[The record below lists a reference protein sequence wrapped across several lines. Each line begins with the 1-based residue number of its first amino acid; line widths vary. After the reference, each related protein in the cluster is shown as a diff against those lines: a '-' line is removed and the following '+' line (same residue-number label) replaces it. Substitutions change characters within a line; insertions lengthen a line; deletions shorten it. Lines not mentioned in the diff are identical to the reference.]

1 VRAALLAALALTA
14 AAPLPPPPPPPLPGE
29 ATPSEVI
36 AAAPASAWR
45 EVAAENLM
53 LLTLAGGGRV
63 AVELAAT
70 HVPRHIDN
78 LRKLIAAR
86 WWDGQT
92 AVVRVQDNYVTQ
104 WGDPGNTRLL
114 PEGTAA
120 KLQLE
125 TLLPD
130 GTAFHPIPGPDGYG
144 EPGFVNGFPAARK
157 DGRTWLVHC
166 YGAVGVGRDAPLDSG
181 NASELYTAIGHSPRN
196 LDRNY
201 TVIGRVVGGMERLSS
216 LSRGT
221 GSLGFYEKPE
231 HQTKIVSVR
240 LASELPPAERPRFE
254 VLRSGTPSFAALVRA
269 RAFRRDFA
277 NPPGFVD
284 LCNVRPPARAVSGSP
299 AL

>member
-1 VRAALLAALALTA
+1 MRTACLAALALTA
-14 AAPLPPPPPPPLPGE
+14 AAPLPPAPPPPLPGE

-36 AAAPASAWR
+36 AAAPAEAWR
-45 EVAAENLM
+45 EVAPENLV

-63 AVELAAT
+63 AIELAAAQALR
-70 HVPRHIDN
+70 HVQN
-78 LRKLIAAR
+78 LKKLIAAR

-104 WGDPGNTRLL
+104 WGDPGNTRPL
-114 PEGTAA
+114 PEGVTP
-120 KLQLE
+120 KLPLE
-125 TLLPD
+125 TLLPEA
-130 GTAFHPIPGPDGYG
+130 TAFDPIPGPDGYG

-157 DGRTWLVHC
+157 DGRRWLVHC
-166 YGAVGVGRDAPLDSG
+166 YGAVGVGRDASLDSG
-181 NASELYTAIGHSPRN
+181 NASELYTTIGHSPRN

-216 LSRGT
+216 LPRGT
-221 GSLGFYEKPE
+221 GALGFYETPE
-231 HQTKIVSVR
+231 QQTKIGSVR

-254 VLRSGTPSFAALVRA
+254 VFRSGTPSFAALVRA

-284 LCNVRPPARAVSGSP
+284 LCNVRPPARAVAGSP